1 MNLPSFGYQAT
12 TKPQLGIFQIIF
24 FSNIAIDTVVNY
36 QVFMCTQEISFLKI
50 ISSMSLAVTPCIFAL
65 ELSCSGQDQ
74 YHRQRAA
81 ACT

>member
-36 QVFMCTQEISFLKI
+36 QVYVHSRNQFPENHLFDV
-50 ISSMSLAVTPCIFAL
+50 SSSHTLYLCF
-65 ELSCSGQDQ
+65 
-74 YHRQRAA
+74 RA
-81 ACT
+81 